1 MRKNTKGGAIVNSFS
16 LQKTPKGYTF
26 DLRSGNGQIIAVSES
41 YRTEAAC
48 RNGIRSV
55 YANADAPLEDC
66 TTDEMQVPNPK
77 FQLYQD
83 KRGLFRFR
91 LKARNGRIIA
101 VSQAYRSKVACMEG
115 IESVRANAKILIQ
128 EDSV

>member
-1 MRKNTKGGAIVNSFS
+1 MDSFS

-26 DLRSGNGQIIAVSES
+26 VLRSGNGQTIAVSES

-48 RNGIRSV
+48 RGGVRSV
-55 YANADAPLEDC
+55 CANADAPLEDR
-66 TTDEMQVPNPK
+66 TAGEPLLPNPK

-83 KRGLFRFR
+83 KRGLYRFR
-91 LKARNGRIIA
+91 LKAKNGRIIA
-101 VSQAYRSKVACMEG
+101 VSQAYRSKAACLEG
-115 IESVRANAKILIQ
+115 IESVRTNAKTLIQ

>member
-1 MRKNTKGGAIVNSFS
+1 MRKNAKGGAIVNSFS
-16 LQKTPKGYTF
+16 MQKTPKGYTF

-66 TTDEMQVPNPK
+66 TADEKQVPNPK

-101 VSQAYRSKVACMEG
+101 VSQAYRSKAACLEG